1 MRRRVDGRQDD
12 GGGGGRAGA
21 RVRARDLDQRLI
33 VGVGVE
39 EVATRARVW
48 GAEVWVRRVG
58 EFGEGG
64 GREEGIHGGDGGGM
78 RGGPLRHLGDFWG
91 RERKKKK
98 RNSPPLPI
106 SLLSPVVILG
116 VSLSFPQQNAAAGC
130 TTHVSLRVG
139 PARWGAVD
147 PGCQLVRWVD
157 FFVRYEWLLS
167 ICLVAFWA
175 PRCAVRCSLPMFSA
189 CGPLVEEEDDGDCRD
204 HS

>member
-21 RVRARDLDQRLI
+21 RVRARDLDQRLV

-48 GAEVWVRRVG
+48 GAEVWVRVG

-91 RERKKKK
+91 RERKKKRGILLFQFHSYLRSSSSGSLSLF
-98 RNSPPLPI
+98 RNRMPRRVAPPMFHCVWDPPDGVRWTRDVSWLGGLIFWFDMNGFCLSVLSPSGLLAALCAARSRCSPP
-106 SLLSPVVILG
+106 
-116 VSLSFPQQNAAAGC
+116 A
-130 TTHVSLRVG
+130 
-139 PARWGAVD
+139 ARW
-147 PGCQLVRWVD
+147 
-157 FFVRYEWLLS
+157 
-167 ICLVAFWA
+167 
-175 PRCAVRCSLPMFSA
+175 
-189 CGPLVEEEDDGDCRD
+189 
-204 HS
+204 

>member
-1 MRRRVDGRQDD
+1 LGKEEEGRRGFM
-12 GGGGGRAGA
+12 AET
-21 RVRARDLDQRLI
+21 
-33 VGVGVE
+33 VGECE
-39 EVATRARVW
+39 EVL
-48 GAEVWVRRVG
+48 
-58 EFGEGG
+58 FGISGILGG
-64 GREEGIHGGDGGGM
+64 GRE
-78 RGGPLRHLGDFWG
+78 
-91 RERKKKK
+91 KKM

>member
-21 RVRARDLDQRLI
+21 RVRARDLDQRLV

-91 RERKKKK
+91 RERKK
-98 RNSPPLPI
+98 NEEFSASSNFTPI
-106 SLLSPVVILG
+106 SGRHPRGLSL
-116 VSLSFPQQNAAAGC
+116 
-130 TTHVSLRVG
+130 
-139 PARWGAVD
+139 
-147 PGCQLVRWVD
+147 
-157 FFVRYEWLLS
+157 
-167 ICLVAFWA
+167 
-175 PRCAVRCSLPMFSA
+175 FSA
-189 CGPLVEEEDDGDCRD
+189 TERRGGLHHPRFTACGTRQMGCCGPGMSVG
-204 HS
+204 